1 MPVQTMRAL
10 KTAFYRATMTALGYD
25 PDKAYKKIK
34 PPVRM
39 TYPQLGNPDWTM
51 EEDVVF
57 ITIMDA
63 NGDDVS
69 QPIHELWKD
78 DGEDLLREHYA
89 TRVLQVIFTAYG
101 PNGYDRLVHLRHTFL
116 DGSSVLR
123 SANIFIIPS
132 SDTPQYVPELFH
144 NMWFERTDLTLRFNN
159 QLLFEENIKSI
170 KEVPVKKVDANRS
183 GTSDVILYGGGITIK
198 KG

>member
-1 MPVQTMRAL
+1 MPTQTLREL
-10 KTAFYRATMTALGYD
+10 KTAFYRATMMALGHD
-25 PDKAYKKIK
+25 PDAVYKNTK
-34 PPVRM
+34 PPVRI
-39 TYPQLGNPDWTM
+39 TYSPLGNPDWTM

-57 ITIMDA
+57 VTIMEA
-63 NGDDVS
+63 SGDDVS
-69 QPIHELWKD
+69 QPVHELWKD

-101 PNGYDRLVHLRHTFL
+101 PNGYDHLVQLRHTLL

-123 SANIFIIPS
+123 SANIFIIPD
-132 SDTPQYVPELFH
+132 SDTPQCVPEFFN

-159 QLLFEENIKSI
+159 QLLFEENIRSI

-183 GTSDVILYGGGITIK
+183 GTSDVILHGGSITIK

>member
-1 MPVQTMRAL
+1 MDFIAEYVLASLGRWYKCLFRLCAAL

-39 TYPQLGNPDWTM
+39 TYPPLGNPDWTM
-51 EEDVVF
+51 KRMLSLLPSWTRTVTMCRSQYMNFGKMTEK
-57 ITIMDA
+57 TWLRSIMR
-63 NGDDVS
+63 
-69 QPIHELWKD
+69 P
-78 DGEDLLREHYA
+78 
-89 TRVLQVIFTAYG
+89 VLQVIFTAYG

-123 SANIFIIPS
+123 SADIFIIPS

-144 NMWFERTDLTLRFNN
+144 NRWFERTDLDT
-159 QLLFEENIKSI
+159 
-170 KEVPVKKVDANRS
+170 PVQ
-183 GTSDVILYGGGITIK
+183 
-198 KG
+198 